1 MIRSAQ
7 RCLQEQALCQATL
20 CADALTGAR
29 LLGAIHRKGA
39 ELFVP
44 VRKDENRCTVTGNVR
59 VSALLFINYG
69 ILKFEHGKKT
79 L

>member
-7 RCLQEQALCQATL
+7 RCLQEQALCQAAL

-29 LLGAIHRKGA
+29 LLGT
-39 ELFVP
+39 ELLLP
-44 VRKDENRCTVTGNVR
+44 VRKDKNRCTVTGNVR

-69 ILKFEHGKKT
+69 ILKFEHGKKKKNT
-79 L
+79 LIT